1 MDNLYLYSNIIVRHS
16 LLVLFSIDLYIS
28 DEKNSVNTE
37 IKEDNEEYKFDE
49 DAFNKVSSIVKNIWK
64 KDLLDFKNIL
74 IENENKSNKYF
85 EQNKYLKDLR
95 KLIIS
100 FFRFLN
106 ISEYITSFTTF
117 HEILRYIMKHN
128 IYTEVFGLKH

>member
-1 MDNLYLYSNIIVRHS
+1 MYLYSNIIVRHS

-37 IKEDNEEYKFDE
+37 IKDDNEEYKFDE

-74 IENENKSNKYF
+74 IENEKIRHNS
-85 EQNKYLKDLR
+85 LKVA
-95 KLIIS
+95 
-100 FFRFLN
+100 LN
-106 ISEYITSFTTF
+106 ILSYLID
-117 HEILRYIMKHN
+117 
-128 IYTEVFGLKH
+128 